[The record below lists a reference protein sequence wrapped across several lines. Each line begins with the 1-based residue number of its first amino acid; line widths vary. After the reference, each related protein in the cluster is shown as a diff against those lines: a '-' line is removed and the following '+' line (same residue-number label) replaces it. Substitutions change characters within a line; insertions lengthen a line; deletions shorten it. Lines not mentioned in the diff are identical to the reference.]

1 MLVKSKARVAGT
13 EEDRATAGG
22 ETGGE
27 DTAQSVQ
34 GLGEGVSV
42 RKRFWRVL
50 SKVSA
55 SQAG

>member
-1 MLVKSKARVAGT
+1 MAGT
-13 EEDRATAGG
+13 EKDRATAGG

-50 SKVSA
+50 SKMSA